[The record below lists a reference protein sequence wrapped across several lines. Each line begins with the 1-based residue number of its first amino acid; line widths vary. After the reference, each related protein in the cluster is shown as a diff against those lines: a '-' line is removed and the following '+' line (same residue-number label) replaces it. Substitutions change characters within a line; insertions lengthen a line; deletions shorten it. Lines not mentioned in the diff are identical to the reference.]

1 MNRVFISDAQ
11 ICTALGNLENTFA
24 DLMHGRTAIKP
35 IHRGF
40 PGIAAAIADLDTP
53 HDPTCLAVLVDTVLD
68 QLAPLPRDTFL
79 ITATTKAGVDA
90 LERHMNKAQPA
101 QTGLR
106 PSMPIWLAEHVR
118 QRLGL
123 VQPGLAVSAACASST
138 VALIH
143 GARAVASGRASSV
156 LVVCADLVSEFVCRG
171 FAALKALDEHPCRP
185 FDRNRAGLSLGEAAA
200 AIRLVCAEG
209 AKNMRHDVLGEIT
222 GWGQANDAVHVTAPA
237 RDGCGLIQAMHAALR
252 RAGLNPEEVGAV
264 HAHGT
269 GTVYNDAMELT
280 ALRAV
285 FGTAVP
291 PVHSIKGAVGHTLAA
306 AGGVEAAVSLISL
319 RTKMV
324 PPTVGLEHV
333 EDEAAGFIC
342 SRPQGVRNDVVLTTN
357 SGFGGINAA
366 LTLTTGRTA
375 PCRRS

>member
-1 MNRVFISDAQ
+1 MRVFISDVR
-11 ICTALGNLENTFA
+11 IRTALGDLEGTCA
-24 DLMHGRTAIKP
+24 ELMRGRSAIRP
-35 IHRGF
+35 IQRGF
-40 PGIAAAIADLDTP
+40 QGIAATIADLDP
-53 HDPTCLAVLVDTVLD
+53 PREPTRLAVLVDTVLD
-68 QLAPLPRDTFL
+68 QLGPLPRDTFL

-90 LERHMNKAQPA
+90 LEGHMNGAQLA
-101 QTGLR
+101 QTGVR
-106 PSMPIWLAEHVR
+106 PSMPIWLTEYVR

-123 VQPGLAVSAACASST
+123 MHPGLAVSAACASST
-138 VALIH
+138 VALVH
-143 GARAVASGRASSV
+143 GARAVATGRTRSV

-200 AIRLVCAEG
+200 AIHLVCKEDARE
-209 AKNMRHDVLGEIT
+209 ARHDLLGEIT

-237 RDGCGLIQAMHAALR
+237 RDGCGLTLAMQAALR
-252 RAGLNPEEVGAV
+252 RAALHPEEIGAV

-291 PVHSIKGAVGHTLAA
+291 PMHSIKGAVGHTLAA
-306 AGGVEAAVSLISL
+306 AGGVEAAVSLMSL
-319 RTKMV
+319 HTRTI
-324 PPTVGLEHV
+324 PPTVGLEQV
-333 EDEAAGFIC
+333 EEAAAGFIS
-342 SRPQGVRNDVVLTTN
+342 SRPQTVRGDVILTTN